1 MRAKVLS
8 TFKDKHTGELREEG
22 TTITVSKERFEE
34 ILTVGPF
41 VEAVPGKKTKTKSNK
56 EKAENG

>member
-1 MRAKVLS
+1 MKAKVLS
-8 TFKDKHTGELREEG
+8 TFKDRHTGELRMEG

-41 VEAVPGKKTKTKSNK
+41 VEAVPDQNKPSK
-56 EKAENG
+56 EKKKNG

>member
-1 MRAKVLS
+1 MKAKVLKR
-8 TFKDKHTGELREEG
+8 FKDKHTGELHQKG

-41 VEAVPGKKTKTKSNK
+41 VEAVKTGKTKEKKETSN
-56 EKAENG
+56 G